1 MAIAMAVVA
10 MPFDIR
16 WWWGFISGFLLFSVI
31 FAGVFF
37 QVRLFFVTAVPRVDD
52 DGAVIKLGRWRIAL
66 ILGLLALKTFGVGV
80 SVYVILAVL
89 RLSLSAVGAG
99 LFLGLAV
106 MVVGSMLVMRF
117 GSKKRREITRQS
129 F

>member
-1 MAIAMAVVA
+1 MARVGIA

-37 QVRLFFVTAVPRVDD
+37 QVRIFFVTSVPRVDD
-52 DGAVIKLGRWRIAL
+52 DGAVIKVGRWRIAL
-66 ILGLLALKTFGVGV
+66 MVGLLALKTFGVGV
-80 SVYVILAVL
+80 SVYVILVVL
-89 RLSLSAVGAG
+89 RLSVSAVGAG
-99 LFLGLAV
+99 LFVGLAV
-106 MVVGSMLVMRF
+106 MVVGAMWVMRF

>member
-1 MAIAMAVVA
+1 MARVGIAML
-10 MPFDIR
+10 FDIR

-31 FAGVFF
+31 FSGVFF
-37 QVRLFFVTAVPRVDD
+37 QVRIFFVTSVPRVDD
-52 DGAVIKLGRWRIAL
+52 DGAVIKVGRWRIAL
-66 ILGLLALKTFGVGV
+66 MVGLLALKTFGVGV
-80 SVYVILAVL
+80 SVYVILVVL

-99 LFLGLAV
+99 LFVGLAV
-106 MVVGSMLVMRF
+106 MVVGAMWVMRF